1 MKAIS
6 LFSCGGI
13 GDLAVSHAGFDIL
26 VANELLEDRAEVFKH
41 NHPSTQMI
49 VGDICDKKL
58 EILNATKNLLNGQKL
73 DLVFA
78 TPPCQGMS
86 KNGRGYLL
94 NAMRKG
100 VKSTIDPR
108 NQLIIPTIEI
118 FLQSGADTL
127 VMENVPEMENT
138 YIPNPDKDG
147 EFIKILDFIKQ
158 SLSNAFVSSVQV
170 IEFANYGVP
179 QNRQRLLSI
188 FTRNEKLKSH
198 FKKYGSLFPNP
209 THSKDSVFLPKW
221 QTLRDAISY
230 LPKLNAGTL
239 ETSFDNSIEYHKVP
253 LLDEEKYFWVSN
265 TPQEKGAF
273 DNQCINPT
281 CKFDKNP
288 THSAGKDKDGIN
300 KSSTET
306 PLYCVKCNSLLPRP
320 WVKIGNEYRLMKGYT
335 SAYKR
340 MSWDSPAGTL
350 TRNLSY
356 ACSDKKLHPEQ
367 HRTLSLHEAMIL
379 HTISDYRFD
388 WKRADGKKVSDKLI
402 RELIGESIPPAGLE
416 KIFLHLTS
424 ILNGQIVEAKTEAK
438 QFCLLDD

>member
-41 NHPSTQMI
+41 NHPTTQII
-49 VGDICDKKL
+49 VGDIWDKKL
-58 EILNATKNLLNGQKL
+58 EILNATRNLLNGQKL

-147 EFIKILDFIKQ
+147 EFIKSLDFIKQ

-170 IEFANYGVP
+170 IEFADYGVP
-179 QNRQRLLSI
+179 QNRQRLISI

-209 THSKDSVFLPKW
+209 THSKDGVFLPKW
-221 QTLRDAISY
+221 RTLRDAISH
-230 LPKLNAGTL
+230 LPKLNAGGCIL
-239 ETSFDNSIEYHKVP
+239 VDNVLFNGDVLNE
-253 LLDEEKYFWVSN
+253 
-265 TPQEKGAF
+265 
-273 DNQCINPT
+273 
-281 CKFDKNP
+281 
-288 THSAGKDKDGIN
+288 N
-300 KSSTET
+300 KK
-306 PLYCVKCNSLLPRP
+306 PD
-320 WVKIGNEYRLMKGYT
+320 I
-335 SAYKR
+335 
-340 MSWDSPAGTL
+340 
-350 TRNLSY
+350 
-356 ACSDKKLHPEQ
+356 
-367 HRTLSLHEAMIL
+367 
-379 HTISDYRFD
+379 
-388 WKRADGKKVSDKLI
+388 
-402 RELIGESIPPAGLE
+402 
-416 KIFLHLTS
+416 
-424 ILNGQIVEAKTEAK
+424 
-438 QFCLLDD
+438 

>member
-13 GDLAVSHAGFDIL
+13 GDLAVSHAGFDVL

-41 NHPSTQMI
+41 NHPTTQII
-49 VGDICDKKL
+49 VGDIWDKKL

-100 VKSTIDPR
+100 IKSTIDPR
-108 NQLIIPTIEI
+108 NQLIIPTIDI
-118 FLQSGADTL
+118 FLQCGADTL

-147 EFIKILDFIKQ
+147 ELIKILDFIKG
-158 SLSNAFVSSVQV
+158 SLSNAFVSFVQV

-188 FTRNEKLKSH
+188 FTRDEKLKSH

-209 THSKDSVFLPKW
+209 THSKDGLFLPKW
-221 QTLRDAISY
+221 RTLRDTISL
-230 LPKLNAGTL
+230 LPQLNAGTL
-239 ETSFDNSIEYHKVP
+239 ETSFDDSIEYHKVP

-273 DNQCINPT
+273 DNQCINVA

-288 THSAGKDKDGIN
+288 IHSASKDKDGIN
-300 KSSTET
+300 KSSVDT
-306 PLYCVKCNSLLPRP
+306 PIYCIKCSALLPRP
-320 WVKIGNEYRLMKGYT
+320 WVKTGNEYRLMKGYT
-335 SAYKR
+335 SAYRR
-340 MSWDSPAGTL
+340 MNWDSPAGTL

-416 KIFLHLTS
+416 KIFLYLTA
-424 ILNGQIVEAKTEAK
+424 ILNGQIVATKTEIK
-438 QFCLLDD
+438 QFCLLED